1 MRMDPNFIVA
11 WRRGTLAPVDVDR
24 LPPQLQTVLRGLARM
39 ISSRKPA
46 LQAKVDQSRARHPH
60 LTNDQLALALIRS
73 TRRRVA
79 GTGSLSAAAA
89 IAPGL
94 GTMIAV
100 GTITSQ
106 AFYALEQEVELVLA
120 VAMLYG
126 HELPTPDEAVLVALV
141 G

>member
-1 MRMDPNFIVA
+1 MRMDPNFIVG

-39 ISSRKPA
+39 ISSREPA
-46 LQAKVDQSRARHPH
+46 LQAKVDQLRARHPH

-79 GTGSLSAAAA
+79 GTGALSAAAA

-106 AFYALEQEVELVLA
+106 AFYPLEQEA
-120 VAMLYG
+120 DP
-126 HELPTPDEAVLVALV
+126 LPPAPITHGPQPP
-141 G
+141 